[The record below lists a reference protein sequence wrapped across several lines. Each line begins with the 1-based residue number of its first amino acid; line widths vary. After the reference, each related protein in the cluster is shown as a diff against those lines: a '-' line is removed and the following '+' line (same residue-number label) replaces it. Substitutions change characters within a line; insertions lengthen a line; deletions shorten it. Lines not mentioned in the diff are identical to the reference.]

1 MLSVVSN
8 FKNNTAVLEVIV
20 LSFYIFCCFMIYDP
34 SPYSD
39 IKALFPPDGGEGNV
53 SGIYPI
59 LEENNSSWSEL
70 SSYKVDLF

>member
-1 MLSVVSN
+1 
-8 FKNNTAVLEVIV
+8 
-20 LSFYIFCCFMIYDP
+20 MIYDP